1 MPTLDAHL
9 PSDPRAFAAR
19 ALTKNAREMQGSLIL
34 GIAAQVRALAA
45 SGRPLCNLTVGDF
58 DPKQFPVP
66 PSLSRGISRA
76 LDAGHTNYPPAE
88 GIAELR
94 TAVSGWYS
102 RSLGVD
108 VSPDWVVVA
117 SGARPV
123 MYSTYRLFLEK
134 GDTLVYCVPSWNN
147 GYYGQLTD
155 AVQVTVA
162 TKAENDFMP
171 TADELAEPLRR
182 ARLFTLN
189 SPLNPTG
196 TMIRPERLA
205 EIARLVVSENV
216 RRNLTGER
224 PLLWM
229 WDQVYW
235 TLTFGAAAHAHP
247 CALVPEC
254 APYVI
259 TVDAISKSFA
269 ATGLR
274 VGWAVLPPVLAER
287 MKALIGHIGAWAP
300 KAEQFATAELLADDE
315 AMATF
320 GARFRAALHERL
332 SVLDE
337 GLTRLGVH
345 HLVPQGAMYLSVR
358 FDLFGRPGVD
368 GQPMRT
374 NEEVRLW
381 LLQKAGVAVVP
392 FQAFDL
398 MEDTGWFRMSVGA
411 VSVDALRSALERLGA
426 ALAAT

>member
-1 MPTLDAHL
+1 MPKLDAYL
-9 PSDPRAFAAR
+9 PSGPRAFAAR

-66 PSLSRGISRA
+66 ASLAAGVSRA
-76 LDAGHTNYPPAE
+76 LEAGHTNYPPAE

-94 TAVSGWYS
+94 TAVAGWYS
-102 RSLGVD
+102 RSLGIE

-134 GDTLVYCVPSWNN
+134 GETLVYCVPSWNN

-171 TADELAEPLRR
+171 TAAELAEPLRG

-189 SPLNPTG
+189 SPQNPTG
-196 TMIRPERLA
+196 TVIRPERLA
-205 EIARLVVSENV
+205 DIARLVVAENE

-235 TLTFGAAAHAHP
+235 TLTFGPAAHVHP

-300 KAEQFATAELLADDE
+300 KAEQFATAELLADDV

-320 GARFRAALHERL
+320 GTRFRAALHERL
-332 SVLDE
+332 AVLDQ

-368 GQPMRT
+368 GQTMRT
-374 NEEVRLW
+374 NEAVRLW
-381 LLQKAGVAVVP
+381 LLERAGVAVVP

-398 MEDTGWFRMSVGA
+398 PEETGWFRMSVGA
-411 VSVDALRSALERLGA
+411 VSVDALRAALDRLGA